1 MGSWVM
7 TRFVKDVLDNA
18 RRDVNS
24 SSKSMKIDLD
34 NPGNLKSP
42 PTLHKENGDEADKR
56 RNKEVRKNNKPWI

>member
-1 MGSWVM
+1 M

-24 SSKSMKIDLD
+24 TSKSMKIDLD

-42 PTLHKENGDEADKR
+42 STLHKENGDEADEGREER
-56 RNKEVRKNNKPWI
+56 RNEEVRKNNKPWI